1 MVKGLGGGGYK
12 PLTKIF
18 DMFQMTRASSG
29 VSKFY
34 NDMLMQG
41 GPDGNFQ
48 SETLFRKD
56 KSLTLNNGLDII
68 V

>member
-1 MVKGLGGGGYK
+1 
-12 PLTKIF
+12 
-18 DMFQMTRASSG
+18 MFQMTRASSG